1 MEPDSE
7 PEGTTRPAPAPAQAQ
22 AQAQGLVAGA

>member
-7 PEGTTRPAPAPAQAQ
+7 PEGTTRLAPAQAQ